1 MTPSRYLEKPEL
13 LKRLSLDSCLAEY
26 MDFHKCIEGL
36 VKQLEEERR
45 NVRRQKLAVAR
56 LQREVA
62 RSRSR
67 ATMREKLIH
76 ELEEERRQRRETE
89 KRLREATQES
99 ELGRAQME
107 ALQQHFSRMEETVRT
122 LLQSQG
128 VLDHRA
134 VDTVDIIKAYKEKLS
149 EETQKQKE
157 SLEEARPTEVPNMH
171 GDTNAADE
179 SCEQTRLLLERLQV
193 LEAENSALSLE
204 NENQRKQYE
213 RCLDEVANQ
222 VVQALLTQKDL
233 REECLQLRTRVFDL
247 EQQNRTLNTLFQQRL
262 RPASDLLLQKLH
274 SKILGLSSGDLL
286 LDSDRNRG
294 VPLSRHAE
302 SPPHEAQPSGRAGL
316 PVRWRSQLSL
326 TAPLAAAYP
335 RSSCSSSEIS
345 LSSVCSE
352 YSSGSYTWNDGKL
365 SSLTW
370 EKRMNLGSSAPGN
383 ICNSPEEQPP
393 TQRKECHILAGLK
406 RLQKRLPKEPGSLF
420 SKPGYKDCMNSNE
433 GIYSLGVKYGA
444 QSMPKP
450 SVTGR
455 IGMLAVRSKT
465 FAYDSDDA
473 DDESPRAPAHLS
485 KDSWVFS
492 KKLTHSVSDS
502 LCSWDGGQDHELGD
516 DKTPPGQKSKQPAE
530 KLTTF
535 TSGIL
540 SGKTIHDPS
549 LSDNKP
555 GSTEVSCC
563 HHLSDTNEFDS
574 MVESTDNH
582 LAVSCPA
589 ERLERYPKRL
599 SAELNKLPTDQVQ
612 RRPLS
617 QIMLPN
623 RTNDLQAEERVAVI
637 FDAEDGEPIQLSVQ
651 PTVAMTCSDLPED
664 GLQNVPTT
672 ESPRLMS
679 HASPDGLSGGPAK
692 NYTVLESSDVPVQQ
706 APSTAGTAATFQGQS
721 TGSPSEHQQK
731 FAAQQQKLIKPP
743 YNQSNK
749 VHPASAMQGAST
761 PKTNLTKIPGRGKGS
776 PQKFGKGANTE
787 ISNNGSN
794 PGPAA
799 KDRSPVSPPVK
810 LSRFVKS
817 TGGSQVQSAK
827 GTQMSSKLP
836 SRNDSGKGMFLP
848 VPSSPPP
855 PRKQLEND
863 DIGELPTRDQHCDSA
878 QTELRSPSP
887 PTPPGRSTSLLIRPN
902 YDNSHQALK
911 LAAQP
916 PAPSTVRGP
925 PTGLQKH
932 PQPPPSAPNIQHP
945 GSHRG
950 QGATDHDLSLMEVT
964 PQKLV
969 DNQSL
974 AKTSTLCQTP
984 TKVSPKWVPPKPSH
998 SIASG
1003 YTPDHSEPVPK
1014 GLKNFPTSLLTSPK
1028 DSLQGLFNVKK
1039 SLPLEN
1045 GHPLLYKASSSLPLS
1060 LEGHQPCLTEQGGL
1074 SAEAPKTPLSYS
1086 GSENKTQGSAEKASK
1101 TRLPIGLKALVK
1113 SPSLLSKSSTVP
1125 GKQEKEQV
1133 ADSNGGASKP
1143 CGSPQSTVAG
1153 KPQVEMSDGG
1163 HGGSADRGMFARAS
1177 ADSSL
1182 AFPSEGRLFKR
1193 SVSVTTKPHLKPAL
1207 GMNGAKARS
1216 QSFSTN
1222 YMEKPCMTI
1231 PEGAEKV
1238 RTHII
1243 TNTGE
1248 RGNSL
1253 TRQGPSTLG
1262 VQLKASSG
1270 AVEGSHQHL
1279 NTRPDSHRAM
1289 SSSCTPPGVSG
1300 RKTSLSNPK
1309 EDVSKAE
1316 GNVSLPQK
1324 EVCGL
1329 SPTNK
1334 FGHKSS
1340 KQSGKVSSQP
1350 QFESASSSGHGPDSK
1365 AEGCSSKLLSP
1376 SKPHMVKS
1384 GKRPSPISTGQE
1396 EPEKCTSPLASTIEE
1411 KVMMGI
1417 VENVQKG
1424 QGQDKAQAPE
1434 SKQKSSSS
1442 LANWFGFR
1450 RSKLPALGGKKAEV
1464 PKEKAEKKELKLGSV
1479 LGSRQAKSE
1488 KKKDKRKNETWCRD
1502 SQEYNAENDDEIGP
1516 VMDHHVPIGQL
1527 ISQIQRPPAHTA
1539 ADHFRMELLNGNVA
1553 TSGSHGA
1560 GLPVI
1565 ITQGAAVK
1573 NSEMKKDLEMAADG
1587 TKIMLKAGRDEDPAS
1602 ESPCQDHLPGS
1613 SCQMRTLDS
1622 GIGTFPLPESVA
1634 RVPGRHLPKT
1644 EFCPRRASA
1653 DPTEPTQ
1660 DLPLPALPKS
1670 KVPSC
1675 PGTCLNHSVSS
1686 PSVSGSSMTDPVS
1699 WTPST
1704 ESPGAV
1710 LPKRL
1715 NQTVYNPGPEDHSKC
1730 TDARGTRLDHNV
1742 STDKAL
1748 RVCLYSG
1755 SSSEPEDDPEIDM
1768 DLRCRLPHSKTKNLT
1783 QADGDQEVRAQEKV
1797 GVHWSIMDYYRQEL
1811 LVRYGDDRHAG
1822 VSPYG
1827 FLSKDDR
1834 PEMDTGHC
1842 AARTSQPSEVVD
1854 GDPRP
1859 GVIASRLE
1867 SLNERNSSGKAFR
1880 HREHGAGGDGPRPG
1894 RMDGRSDK
1902 AVGGIL
1908 GSLSDSLYDSFSSC
1922 ASQSSA
1928 DV

>member
-1 MTPSRYLEKPEL
+1 MTPSRHLEKPEL

-45 NVRRQKLAVAR
+45 NVRREKLAVAR

-76 ELEEERRQRRETE
+76 ELEEERRLRRDTE

-99 ELGRAQME
+99 ELGQAQME

-122 LLQSQG
+122 LLQNQG
-128 VLDHRA
+128 VLDHTA
-134 VDTVDIIKAYKEKLS
+134 VNTVDIIKAYKEKLS

-157 SLEEARPTEVPNMH
+157 SLEEARPAEEPNMH
-171 GDTNAADE
+171 GDTNGADE
-179 SCEQTRLLLERLQV
+179 SSEKTRLLLERLQV
-193 LEAENSALSLE
+193 LEAENSALALE
-204 NENQRKQYE
+204 NKSQRKQYE

-247 EQQNRTLNTLFQQRL
+247 EQQNRTLSALFQQRL
-262 RPASDLLLQKLH
+262 RPASDLLFQKLH

-286 LDSDRNRG
+286 LDGDRNRG
-294 VPLSRHAE
+294 VPLSHHAE
-302 SPPHEAQPSGRAGL
+302 SPPHETQPSGRAGL

-326 TAPLAAAYP
+326 NAPIAAACP

-352 YSSGSYTWNDGKL
+352 YSSSSYTWNDGKL

-383 ICNSPEEQPP
+383 IWNPPEEQPP
-393 TQRKECHILAGLK
+393 TRRKECHILAGLK
-406 RLQKRLPKEPGSLF
+406 RLQKRLPKEPATLF

-433 GIYSLGVKYGA
+433 GIYSLGMKYSA

-473 DDESPRAPAHLS
+473 DDESPRAPAQLS

-516 DKTPPGQKSKQPAE
+516 GKTPPGHKSKQPAE

-540 SGKTIHDPS
+540 SGDSTRDPS
-549 LSDNKP
+549 LSDIKP

-563 HHLSDTNEFDS
+563 LHHSDTDELDS
-574 MVESTDNH
+574 MVESADNH
-582 LAVSCPA
+582 LAVSYPA

-599 SAELNKLPTDQVQ
+599 SAEVNKLPADQVQ

-623 RTNDLQAEERVAVI
+623 GANDLRAEERVAVI
-637 FDAEDGEPIQLSVQ
+637 FDAEDGEPIQLSAQ
-651 PTVAMTCSDLPED
+651 PTVAVTCSDLPED
-664 GLQNVPTT
+664 GPRNVPTT

-679 HASPDGLSGGPAK
+679 HASPDSLTGGPAR
-692 NYTVLESSDVPVQQ
+692 NYTVLESPEVPVQLQ
-706 APSTAGTAATFQGQS
+706 AHSTAGKAATFQSRS
-721 TGSPSEHQQK
+721 TDSPSEHQQK
-731 FAAQQQKLIKPP
+731 FATQQQKLIKPP

-749 VHPASAMQGAST
+749 VHSAPAMQGAST

-787 ISNNGSN
+787 TSNNGSN
-794 PGPAA
+794 PSPAA

-817 TGGSQVQSAK
+817 TGGSQVQSPK
-827 GTQMSSKLP
+827 GTQMSSKLS

-855 PRKQLEND
+855 SRKQLEND
-863 DIGELPTRDQHCDSA
+863 DIGELPTRDQHCA

-887 PTPPGRSTSLLIRPN
+887 PPPPGRSTSLLIRPN
-902 YDNSHQALK
+902 YDNSPQALK

-916 PAPSTVRGP
+916 AAPNTVRGP

-932 PQPPPSAPNIQHP
+932 PQPPPSALNVQHL

-950 QGATDHDLSLMEVT
+950 QGATDLDLSLMEVT

-974 AKTSTLCQTP
+974 AKASTLCQTP
-984 TKVSPKWVPPKPSH
+984 TKGSPKWFPPKPSH
-998 SIASG
+998 SIASS
-1003 YTPDHSEPVPK
+1003 YTPDHSEPVSK
-1014 GLKNFPTSLLTSPK
+1014 GLKNFPTSLLTSPR

-1060 LEGHQPCLTEQGGL
+1060 LEGHQPCLTEQGGP
-1074 SAEAPKTPLSYS
+1074 SAEAPKSPLSYS

-1163 HGGSADRGMFARAS
+1163 HGGSADRGMFPRAS

-1182 AFPSEGRLFKR
+1182 AFPSDGRLFKR

-1262 VQLKASSG
+1262 VQLKTFSG
-1270 AVEGSHQHL
+1270 AVESSPQHL

-1300 RKTSLSNPK
+1300 RKTSPSSPK
-1309 EDVSKAE
+1309 EDISKAE

-1334 FGHKSS
+1334 FGHKYS

-1350 QFESASSSGHGPDSK
+1350 QFESASSSGHGSDSK
-1365 AEGCSSKLLSP
+1365 AEGSSSKLLSP
-1376 SKPHMVKS
+1376 NKPHMVKS
-1384 GKRPSPISTGQE
+1384 WKRPSPTSAGQE
-1396 EPEKCTSPLASTIEE
+1396 EAGKCTSPLASTIEE

-1450 RSKLPALGGKKAEV
+1450 RSKLPALGGKKTEV

-1479 LGSRQAKSE
+1479 LGSRQAKSD
-1488 KKKDKRKNETWCRD
+1488 KKKDKRKNETRCRD
-1502 SQEYNAENDDEIGP
+1502 SQEYNAENGDEMGP
-1516 VMDHHVPIGQL
+1516 VMDHHVPTGQL
-1527 ISQIQRPPAHTA
+1527 ISQIQRPPTHTA

-1560 GLPVI
+1560 GLPGI
-1565 ITQGAAVK
+1565 ITQGAAIK
-1573 NSEMKKDLEMAADG
+1573 SSEMKKDLEMGADG
-1587 TKIMLKAGRDEDPAS
+1587 AKIMLKAGRDEDHAS

-1622 GIGTFPLPESVA
+1622 GIGTFPLPESVT

-1644 EFCPRRASA
+1644 EFCPRRASV

-1660 DLPLPALPKS
+1660 DLPLPSLPKS

-1710 LPKRL
+1710 LPKRP
-1715 NQTVYNPGPEDHSKC
+1715 NQTDYSPGPEDRSKC
-1730 TDARGTRLDHNV
+1730 TDARATRLDHNV

-1755 SSSEPEDDPEIDM
+1755 SSSEPEDDPEIDL
-1768 DLRCRLPHSKTKNLT
+1768 DLRRGLPHSKTKNHT
-1783 QADGDQEVRAQEKV
+1783 QADRDQEARAQEKA
-1797 GVHWSIMDYYRQEL
+1797 GIHWSIMDYYRQEL
-1811 LVRYGDDRHAG
+1811 LVRYGDDEHAG

-1827 FLSKDDR
+1827 FLSKGDR
-1834 PEMDTGHC
+1834 AEMDTGRC
-1842 AARTSQPSEVVD
+1842 AARTSQPSEMLD
-1854 GDPRP
+1854 EDMRT

-1867 SLNERNSSGKAFR
+1867 SLNDRNSSGKAFR

-1902 AVGGIL
+1902 PVGEIL